1 MRRKEKILNNESSM
15 VLVLEQTG
23 RPSNGS
29 GDSATE
35 ESSGGGR
42 SPNTWLHSTDD
53 SGISPFSP

>member
-23 RPSNGS
+23 RPSYGS

-42 SPNTWLHSTDD
+42 SPNT
-53 SGISPFSP
+53 